1 MMVGHEVSAAGEAVF
16 LRDFDGNRL
25 EAVCHPGLSRQLA
38 SRAES
43 LKMLREGLETIDE
56 QLSCSELTGFRV

>member
-38 SRAES
+38 AQNPSKCCAKGSKRLMSNYLA
-43 LKMLREGLETIDE
+43 
-56 QLSCSELTGFRV
+56 QN